1 MKRPKT
7 AFCSQLLILLFAC
20 CPLLFF
26 STTLV
31 DAKIVFCVGDDLYI
45 MNDDGT
51 NRRRLTHNTQSK
63 DVHPRWSPDGKRIA
77 FTRYMDKT
85 QIQTSSELFIIN
97 ADGTEPQQLTHNDL
111 TDGSPSWSPD
121 GHHIAFV
128 SKRSGNNRHGR
139 VDVFVIEL
147 ASQTVTQLT
156 GIEDEPS
163 SAEPDWSPDGTQITF
178 ERFIRVRAGLSPKTI
193 YVMSATGEHQRPLLP
208 DPPIGDTLILRY
220 RPRWSADGQ
229 RILFYEF
236 KWRGKQQESQ
246 FVVQKIGSRKKEVND
261 INDRLGSNWIAA
273 GKCWME
279 NDRAILVSMM
289 LKDKP
294 NPNYDIYRYTFD
306 TRSLRRLTRHPE
318 SERYP
323 DWIQGALSVSPHG
336 KLTWLWGKIKQIEH

>member
-20 CPLLFF
+20 CSLLFF
-26 STTLV
+26 SKTLV

-85 QIQTSSELFIIN
+85 QIQNSSELFIIN
-97 ADGTEPQQLTHNDL
+97 ADGTELQRLTHNNFK
-111 TDGSPSWSPD
+111 DGSPSWSPD
-121 GHHIAFV
+121 GHHLAFK
-128 SKRSGNNRHGR
+128 SNRSGRR
-139 VDVFVIEL
+139 AVFVIKL

-156 GIEDEPS
+156 GIEDETGS
-163 SAEPDWSPDGTQITF
+163 TEPDWSPDGTQITF

-246 FVVQKIGSRKKEVND
+246 FVVQEIGSRKKEVND

-336 KLTWLWGKIKQIEH
+336 KLTWLWGEIKQIEH